1 MVRETYHRSSLPAER
16 SYLDG
21 NESAA
26 TSSIS
31 GALGMSQASW
41 IKQADTMSDWAV
53 ESIQEVVS
61 EMNKA
66 ERVLFPMCNVLID
79 GREH

>member
-1 MVRETYHRSSLPAER
+1 MVREPYRRSSHPAER
-16 SYLDG
+16 TYFDG

-31 GALGMSQASW
+31 GALGMFQVSW

-66 ERVLFPMCNVLID
+66 ERVLFFIHDVLINS
-79 GREH
+79 R